1 MNAQI
6 IEETG
11 RKEFAVVPSEDFLPM
26 QGKIESYE
34 DLVALRKAK
43 ADPANRKRRPLAD
56 CMRARGMS

>member
-6 IEETG
+6 IEENG
-11 RKEFAVVPSEDFLPM
+11 RKGFAVVPSEDFLPM

-43 ADPANRKRRPLAD
+43 ADPANRKRRPLTD
-56 CMRARGMS
+56 YIRARGIA